1 MPSQDADAI
10 RVVGARVHNLRN
22 LTVSIP
28 LNSMTVVTGVSGSGK
43 SSLAFDTLYAEGQR
57 RYVASLS
64 AYARQFLERI
74 DRPDVD
80 DIVGICPALAIRQ
93 KTYTRNPRSTVATVT
108 EIGDYLR
115 LLYARI
121 GITRCH
127 QCGRTVERD
136 NPDKIADFVLSLP
149 PGTRFLLC
157 IPLQLEDA
165 QSRGTSV
172 ATGRSRS
179 RRNPA
184 STAIEPDPAERL
196 RMIVPGLERQG
207 FVRLLVGPHV
217 VELADAVELFRTM
230 PHADLKIVVDRL
242 AVQDTIRKRLID
254 SLETCMREAGGRIEV
269 ILPTESPAEIQ
280 KIIETRFPEIRWTP
294 QPAGTLIKFSDRFE
308 CQLCHK
314 SYEEPEP
321 RLFSFNNPF
330 GACSECQGFGNTIT
344 MDLDLVIPDKSRS
357 LSQGAVHPWTKPR
370 YRAFHNRL
378 LHFAEKHGIPI
389 DVPWSELSD
398 AARAWI
404 VNGRDQFPGILGFF
418 DFLEKK
424 KYKMH
429 VRIFISRYRG
439 YATCRSCGGQ
449 RLRREARDVY
459 VGGKAI
465 TEIMA
470 LTTLAAARFFSALH
484 LSPTEEAV
492 GGKILQEIRHR
503 LDLLLRVGLE
513 YLTLDRLSSTLS
525 GGESQRIQLATSLGS
540 MLAGTLYVLD
550 EPSIG
555 LHPRDSV
562 RLIETLRNLKELGN
576 TVVVVEHDQEIM
588 RSADHIIDLGPRAG
602 ENGGRIVAEGNYAA
616 VLSAPESLTGR
627 YLSGDARISVPLF
640 RRKDN
645 GRCLELANAR
655 KHNLK
660 NLSLRI
666 PLGMM
671 VCVTGV
677 SGSGKSTLVHDVLYV
692 AIKKTKGELKDSP
705 AGCEAIRGA
714 ERISDVVLVDQS
726 PVGRTPRSNPATY
739 VKAFDDIRTIF
750 AETRDAYSRNLNAAH
765 FSFNLSG
772 GRCET
777 CQGNGSI
784 TVEMQFLADVDL
796 TCEDCRGKRFK
807 PTVLEVTYRGRNI
820 SEVLDLTVHEA
831 MDFFAGHRRLLKKLH
846 LLEEI
851 GLGYLRLGQS
861 ATSLS
866 GGEAQRMKLAS
877 FIARR
882 STANTLFIFDEPT
895 TGLHFDDIKRLLAA
909 LDKLI
914 SNGNSVIVIE
924 HNLDVIKTA
933 DWIIDL
939 GPEGGDAGGELVFEG
954 SPDDIIACE
963 RSYTGQFLQRHL
975 AQQQATVNG
984 RRSTN

>member
-1 MPSQDADAI
+1 MDAPTSQNGDAI

-28 LNSMTVVTGVSGSGK
+28 LNALTVITGVSGSGK

-74 DRPDVD
+74 DRPDVE

-93 KTYTRNPRSTVATVT
+93 RTYTRNPRSTVATVT

-121 GITRCH
+121 GVTRCH
-127 QCGRTVERD
+127 QCGRVVERD
-136 NPDKIADFVLSLP
+136 TPDRIADFVLSLP
-149 PGTRFLLC
+149 SGTRLLLC
-157 IPLQLEDA
+157 IPLRMRDA
-165 QSRGTSV
+165 DTPGSS
-172 ATGRSRS
+172 ADSGRSRA
-179 RRNPA
+179 RRSDA
-184 STAIEPDPAERL
+184 RATGLDPAARL

-207 FVRLLVGPHV
+207 FARLLVGAEV
-217 VELADAVELFRTM
+217 VELAGAPELFSRN
-230 PHADLKIVVDRL
+230 PDADLKIVVDRL
-242 AVQDTIRKRLID
+242 IVQDTIRKRLID
-254 SLETCMREAGGRIEV
+254 SLETCMREAEGRIE
-269 ILPTESPAEIQ
+269 ILLPADDPAGIQ
-280 KIIETRFPEIRWTP
+280 EMIETRFPEIRWTP
-294 QPAGTLIKFSDRFE
+294 HPAGTLVKFSDRFE
-308 CQLCHK
+308 CQLCRTT
-314 SYEEPEP
+314 YEEPEP

-330 GACSECQGFGNTIT
+330 GACPECQGFGNTIT
-344 MDLDLVIPDKSRS
+344 LDLDLVIPDKSKS
-357 LSQGAVHPWTKPR
+357 LSQGAVHPWTRPR
-370 YRAFHNRL
+370 YRAFQSRL
-378 LHFAEKHGIPI
+378 IQFAERQGIPL
-389 DVPWSELSD
+389 DVAWSELSE
-398 AARAWI
+398 AARTWI
-404 VNGRDQFPGILGFF
+404 VEGKDSFPGILGFF
-418 DFLEKK
+418 DHLEKK

-439 YATCRSCGGQ
+439 YTTCRSCQGR

-465 TEIMA
+465 TEILAM
-470 LTTLAAARFFSALH
+470 TTLEAARFFAALR
-484 LSPTEEAV
+484 LSQAEEGV
-492 GGKILQEIRHR
+492 GARILKEIRQR

-555 LHPRDSV
+555 LHPRDNL
-562 RLIETLRNLKELGN
+562 RLIETLLKLKELGN
-576 TVVVVEHDQEIM
+576 TVVVVEHDPEIM

-602 ENGGRIVAEGNYAA
+602 ENGGRIVAEGDFASIVREPN
-616 VLSAPESLTGR
+616 SLTGR
-627 YLSGDARISVPLF
+627 YLSGEARISVPLF
-640 RRKDN
+640 RRMDN
-645 GRCLELANAR
+645 GRCLELIGAR
-655 KHNLK
+655 RHNLK
-660 NLSLRI
+660 DLSLKI

-692 AIKKTKGELKDSP
+692 AIKKAKGELKDVP
-705 AGCEAIRGA
+705 AGCQSLHGA
-714 ERISDVVLVDQS
+714 DKIADVVLVDQS

-739 VKAFDDIRTIF
+739 VKAFDDIRSIF
-750 AETRDAYSRNLNAAH
+750 AETRDAYSRNLGAAH

-777 CQGNGSI
+777 CQGSGTI
-784 TVEMQFLADVDL
+784 TVEMQFLADVEL

-807 PTVLEVTYRGRNI
+807 PSVLEVTYRGRNI
-820 SEVLDLTVHEA
+820 AEVLDLTVHEA
-831 MDFFAGHRRLLKKLH
+831 MDFFAGHSRLLKKLRV
-846 LLEEI
+846 LEEI

-877 FIARR
+877 YIARG
-882 STANTLFIFDEPT
+882 STADSLFIFDEPT
-895 TGLHFDDIKRLLAA
+895 TGLHFDDIKKLLAA

-914 SNGNSVIVIE
+914 GQGNSVIVIE
-924 HNLDVIKTA
+924 HNMDVIKTA

-939 GPEGGDAGGELVFEG
+939 GPEGGDAGGEVVFEG

-963 RSYTGQFLQRHL
+963 RSYTGQFLRRHL
-975 AQQQATVNG
+975 QIDD
-984 RRSTN
+984 

>member
-1 MPSQDADAI
+1 MKSQQADAI

-28 LNSMTVVTGVSGSGK
+28 LNSLTVITGVSGSGK

-74 DRPDVD
+74 DRPDVE

-127 QCGRTVERD
+127 QCGRVVERD

-149 PGTRFLLC
+149 SGTRILLC
-157 IPLQLEDA
+157 IPLRLEDA
-165 QSRGTSV
+165 QERGTSLS
-172 ATGRSRS
+172 ADRSHS
-179 RRNPA
+179 RRKTA
-184 STAIEPDPAERL
+184 SSAVGQDPVERL
-196 RMIVPGLERQG
+196 QTIVPGLERQG
-207 FVRLLVGPHV
+207 FARLLVGAQV
-217 VELADAVELFRTM
+217 VELANAAALFRSMTD
-230 PHADLKIVVDRL
+230 ADLKIVVDRL
-242 AVQDTIRKRLID
+242 IVQNTIRRRLLD
-254 SLETCMREAGGRIEV
+254 SLETCMREADGRIEIV
-269 ILPTESPAEIQ
+269 LLTESPAETQ
-280 KIIETRFPEIRWTP
+280 RMIEARFPEIRWTP
-294 QPAGTLIKFSDRFE
+294 HPAGTLIKFSDRFE

-314 SYEEPEP
+314 GYEEPEP

-330 GACSECQGFGNTIT
+330 GACPECQGFGNTISL
-344 MDLDLVIPDKSRS
+344 DLDLVIPEKSRS

-370 YRAFHNRL
+370 YRAFQNRL
-378 LHFAEKHGIPI
+378 LHFAERHGIPL
-389 DVPWSELSD
+389 DVPWSELSES
-398 AARAWI
+398 ARAWI
-404 VNGRDQFPGILGFF
+404 VNGKGQFPGISGFF
-418 DFLEKK
+418 DYLEKK

-439 YATCRSCGGQ
+439 YATCRRCSGQ

-459 VGGKAI
+459 VGGRAI
-465 TEIMA
+465 TEILAM
-470 LTTLAAARFFSALH
+470 TTLEAARFFSALR
-484 LSPTEEAV
+484 LSPAEESV

-503 LDLLLRVGLE
+503 LDFLLRVGLE

-555 LHPRDSV
+555 LHPRDNV
-562 RLIETLRNLKELGN
+562 RLIETLRNLTELGN
-576 TVVVVEHDQEIM
+576 TVVVVEHDPEIM

-602 ENGGRIVAEGNYAA
+602 ENGGRVVAEGNYAA
-616 VLSAPESLTGR
+616 ILGEPDSLTGR

-645 GRCLELANAR
+645 GHCLELTNAR
-655 KHNLK
+655 KHNLQ
-660 NLSLRI
+660 NLNLRI
-666 PLGMM
+666 PLGMI

-692 AIKKTKGELKDSP
+692 AIKKAKGELKDVP
-705 AGCEAIRGA
+705 AGCEAIRGV
-714 ERISDVVLVDQS
+714 EKISDVVLVDQT

-750 AETRDAYSRNLNAAH
+750 AETRDAYSRNLSAAH

-777 CQGNGSI
+777 CQGNGTI
-784 TVEMQFLADVDL
+784 TVDMQFLADVEL

-807 PTVLEVTYRGRNI
+807 PSVLEVTYRGRSI

-831 MDFFAGHRRLLKKLH
+831 MDFFAGHARLLKKLR

-882 STANTLFIFDEPT
+882 STANSLYIFDEPT
-895 TGLHFDDIKRLLAA
+895 TGLHFDDIKRLLTA

-914 SNGNSVIVIE
+914 SSGNSVIVIE
-924 HNLDVIKTA
+924 HNLDVIKTS

-939 GPEGGDAGGELVFEG
+939 GPGGGDAGGQIVFEG
-954 SPDDIIACE
+954 SPDDIIACG
-963 RSYTGQFLQRHL
+963 RSYTGQFLKRHL
-975 AQQQATVNG
+975 TQQ
-984 RRSTN
+984 